1 MFTTYKQKNGQAH
14 ITNNILFYNGPDFI
28 ENLELRHWM
37 WFNLL
42 PMPLSIAQDS
52 KMHRS
57 MSTKIVFHIFTPCR
71 WHMSSV
77 ISKA

>member
-37 WFNLL
+37 
-42 PMPLSIAQDS
+42 
-52 KMHRS
+52 
-57 MSTKIVFHIFTPCR
+57 
-71 WHMSSV
+71 
-77 ISKA
+77 